1 MILEVFKNAGDD
13 KPFAVFG
20 GAFDFEYMNETLI
33 VTTQRATKQFDI
45 KHLDRSVSPHV
56 CLAYEEWES
65 YRDLKGTLKNDSE

>member
-1 MILEVFKNAGDD
+1 MILEVYRNAGDD

-20 GAFDFEYMNETLI
+20 GGAFDFEYMNGTLI
-33 VTTQRATKQFDI
+33 VTTQRATKQFEI

-65 YRDLKGTLKNDSE
+65 YRDPKGTLKK